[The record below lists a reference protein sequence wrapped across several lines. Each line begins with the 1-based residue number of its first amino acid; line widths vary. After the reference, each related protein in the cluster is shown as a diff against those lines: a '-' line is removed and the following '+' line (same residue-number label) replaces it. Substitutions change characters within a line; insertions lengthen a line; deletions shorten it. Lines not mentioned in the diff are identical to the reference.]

1 MACKKKGAT
10 YALAEFIANTTFGD
24 LPADVVKKTKQLTL
38 DTLGSALGGYLTDL
52 GAISS
57 GVIKTLGGNPEST
70 IIGSGAK
77 TSCVNAA
84 FANAKMANALDCDEV
99 FYNGAHFA
107 SPTIA
112 AALALGERE
121 RASGEDVLTAIA
133 LGYDATARVG
143 ISSIRPKGALS
154 SFSWHAVGSIVASA
168 KLLGFDQDE
177 TLNALGIGC
186 ANAPVTCLR
195 KSWPETMVKYGDMG
209 VMAYQGILSALLAQ
223 MGHTGSTDILE
234 GENGFWR
241 FIGAERCD
249 YTVLLNQL
257 GEEWYVMDSSIKPYP
272 ACRWI
277 HPSLD
282 LFTKMVKE
290 NELRLEEI
298 ETVVVRVPP
307 RAAELGNI
315 YEPKD
320 WLSAQVSIP
329 YTIALVAL
337 EVPPSSEW
345 QSPQWYKNPSVLR
358 FHRKVKVE
366 EDPDAAKILSSSEQP
381 PYGFKR
387 GSTSVEI
394 VAKSRT
400 FKMRTEYAK
409 GDPWLPETEM
419 TDEELDD
426 KFRCFASR
434 IAESS
439 MRWHKRIEEIIEK
452 THKMERMS
460 DIGELMELL
469 SP

>member
-1 MACKKKGAT
+1 MACEREDAT
-10 YALAEFIANTTFGD
+10 SSLAEFIVKTAFKD
-24 LPADVVKKTKQLTL
+24 LPAGVIKKTKQLIL
-38 DTLGSALGGYLTDL
+38 DTLGSALGGYLTDQ
-52 GAISS
+52 GGISIGIVKS
-57 GVIKTLGGNPEST
+57 LGGNPEST
-70 IIGSGAK
+70 VIASGAK

-121 RASGEDVLTAIA
+121 KASGKDVLTAIA

-143 ISSIRPKGALS
+143 ISSIRPKEALS

-168 KLLGFDQDE
+168 KLLGLDQDE

-223 MGHTGSTDILE
+223 MGHTGSKDILE

-249 YTVLLNQL
+249 NTILLNQL
-257 GEEWYVMDSSIKPYP
+257 GEKWYVLDSSIKPYP

-277 HPSLD
+277 HPALD
-282 LFTKMVKE
+282 LFIKMVKE

-298 ETVVVRVPP
+298 DTVVVRVHP
-307 RAAELGNI
+307 RAAELGNV

-320 WLSAQVSIP
+320 WLSAQISIP
-329 YTIALVAL
+329 YTIALVAF
-337 EVPPSSEW
+337 EVPRSSEW
-345 QSPQWYKNPSVLR
+345 QSPLWYNNPAILR
-358 FHRKVKVE
+358 FHRKVEVE
-366 EDPDAAKILSSSEQP
+366 EDPDIARILSSPEQP

-394 VAKSRT
+394 VTKSRT

-409 GDPWLPETEM
+409 GDPWVPETEM
-419 TDEELDD
+419 TDEEVND

-439 MRWHKRIEEIIEK
+439 LRWHKRIEEIIKK
-452 THKMERMS
+452 TRKMERMS
-460 DIGELMELL
+460 DIGQLMVLL